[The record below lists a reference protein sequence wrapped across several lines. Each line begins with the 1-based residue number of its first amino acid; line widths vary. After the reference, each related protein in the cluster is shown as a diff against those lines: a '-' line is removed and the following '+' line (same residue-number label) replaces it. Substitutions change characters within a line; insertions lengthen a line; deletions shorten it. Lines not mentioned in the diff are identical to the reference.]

1 MQRYLSYVNGVL
13 VVLWGTH
20 RLYIVSFVITLH
32 LITLA
37 FTQLVSCLLSLASK
51 AEAAAATAST
61 DNGAQASAGTDAA
74 TAANN
79 EQVRGEEKK
88 EESQPSAVEK
98 KKN

>member
-51 AEAAAATAST
+51 AESEAAAASADSQS
-61 DNGAQASAGTDAA
+61 QASAGTDA
-74 TAANN
+74 TAANT
-79 EQVRGEEKK
+79 EQVRDKEKK
-88 EESQPSAVEK
+88 EEPVPSAEEK